1 MKKILALILVACMA
15 FSLCACDFAKDLA
28 DSTLNIKAQAKTFDF
43 DGISIELTTDFVRMD
58 FISDEYDFIVGTET
72 LTLMGIKVD
81 SEDTALNDVSVKDY
95 AESFRSLMLS
105 SNPTEITLIDDIP
118 TMQYTASED
127 GDEQTIAV
135 MFYKGSD
142 CFYVLCFGASSDTFK
157 EQYKDICKYAK
168 TVKCE

>member
-72 LTLMGIKVD
+72 LTLMGIKVENEG
-81 SEDTALNDVSVKDY
+81 SALDEIPVKDF
-95 AESFRSLMLS
+95 AENFRSLILIIAAIS
-105 SNPTEITLIDDIP
+105 IGIGALAQVESGSGVVRKRNPDNKEKNDKINT
-118 TMQYTASED
+118 SE
-127 GDEQTIAV
+127 V
-135 MFYKGSD
+135 M
-142 CFYVLCFGASSDTFK
+142 
-157 EQYKDICKYAK
+157 
-168 TVKCE
+168 

>member
-1 MKKILALILVACMA
+1 MKRILAFILVACMA
-15 FSLCACDFAKDLA
+15 FSLCACEFAKDVA
-28 DSTLNIKAQAKTFDF
+28 DSTLNIKAKAKTFEF
-43 DGISIELTTDFVRMD
+43 DGISIELTTDFMRMD

-81 SEDTALNDVSVKDY
+81 NEGSALDEIPVNDF
-95 AESFRSLMLS
+95 AENFRSLMLS

-127 GDEQTIAV
+127 GEEQTIAV

-142 CFYVLCFGASSDTFK
+142 CFYVLCFGASSDNFK
-157 EQYKDICKYAK
+157 EQYNDICKYAK